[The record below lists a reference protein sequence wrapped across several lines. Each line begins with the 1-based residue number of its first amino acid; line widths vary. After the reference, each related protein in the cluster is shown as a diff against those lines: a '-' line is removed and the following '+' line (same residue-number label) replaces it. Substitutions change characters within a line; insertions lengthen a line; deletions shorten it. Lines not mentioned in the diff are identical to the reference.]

1 MTNPLKHPRQTKPLP
16 LDPERTNDQ
25 RADWADAVL
34 WQFQRLTGA
43 DTEDAV
49 SDLLA
54 DLLHWCDRHG
64 QDFDSEL
71 RRARNHY
78 NSETN
83 S

>member
-1 MTNPLKHPRQTKPLP
+1 MANPLKHSKQTKPP
-16 LDPERTNDQ
+16 PDPERRNDR
-25 RADWADAVL
+25 RADWAHTVL
-34 WQFQRLTGA
+34 REFQRLTGA

-64 QDFDSEL
+64 QDFDTEL

-78 NSETN
+78 DIETDP
-83 S
+83 